1 MENPVDMIALRA
13 ELLQRTNQALNEFKE
28 LHNNHS

>member
-13 ELLQRTNQALNEFKE
+13 ELLQRPNQALNEFKE